1 MQSASAIFNRVWTQ
15 NKIKRIRRDNPT
27 GLCLEMK
34 ECLCSILSEASVFP
48 HSSDSGMSRWVG
60 TCRQSAPRA
69 ARSGR
74 EDGYVP
80 PCLTLLF
87 PSGFWVSRP
96 RLRCQ
101 LHPCLGVAR
110 EPRRRSAARTPCEH
124 PRDSLPLLRVC
135 GSGLGIQHR
144 LRHPGCAMGN
154 LPSAAKH
161 CLSYH
166 QLLREHLW
174 SGESV
179 AGALDPAQVPPRGL
193 GRPHP
198 LTQPLPYQPH
208 PNPLCVT
215 SVCQDP
221 AFSSSVVSVQLCS

>member
-1 MQSASAIFNRVWTQ
+1 MDMCHPVS
-15 NKIKRIRRDNPT
+15 
-27 GLCLEMK
+27 LC
-34 ECLCSILSEASVFP
+34 CSHPGSGSP
-48 HSSDSGMSRWVG
+48 GRDSGASCTPAWALPGNRAAAVQLG
-60 TCRQSAPRA
+60 PRA
-69 ARSGR
+69 STRG
-74 EDGYVP
+74 
-80 PCLTLLF
+80 TL
-87 PSGFWVSRP
+87 SR
-96 RLRCQ
+96 
-101 LHPCLGVAR
+101 
-110 EPRRRSAARTPCEH
+110 
-124 PRDSLPLLRVC
+124 LLRVC

-221 AFSSSVVSVQLCS
+221 AFSSPVVSVQLCS

>member
-1 MQSASAIFNRVWTQ
+1 MQSASAIFNRVLTQ

-27 GLCLEMK
+27 GLWLEMK
-34 ECLCSILSEASVFP
+34 ECLCSFLSEASVFP

-60 TCRQSAPRA
+60 TCRQTAPRA
-69 ARSGR
+69 PRSGR
-74 EDGYVP
+74 GARCVS

-87 PSGFWVSRP
+87 PSGFWVSG
-96 RLRCQ
+96 LRCQ
-101 LHPCLGVAR
+101 LHPCLGVAW
-110 EPRRRSAARTPCEH
+110 EPRRRSAART
-124 PRDSLPLLRVC
+124 RASTRGTLSRLLCVC
-135 GSGLGIQHR
+135 GSGRGIQHR

-179 AGALDPAQVPPRGL
+179 AGALDPAQVLPRGL

-198 LTQPLPYQPH
+198 LVQPLPYQPH
-208 PNPLCVT
+208 PNPLCVI

-221 AFSSSVVSVQLCS
+221 ACSSSVVSVQLCN